1 MIFSA
6 LINKY
11 SKKQKGENRLWN
23 PLEYIEANRKDE
35 FSFYKRYADEVTL
48 DGKILND
55 YLDNRE
61 ILWLNQLTR

>member
-23 PLEYIEANRKDE
+23 PLEHIEANRKDE
-35 FSFYKRYADEVTL
+35 FIFYKRYADEVTL